1 MTPKADASKIPEP
14 QLRDLY
20 DYWNGKRAG
29 RRWPSRDDIE
39 PQEIAGLLPYVM
51 LVDVLEDGRYF
62 RFRLIGADVAIGVDP
77 TGKLQHEEVP
87 EGIYRDHI
95 TALFRRGATGP
106 GALYSRSTYDY
117 TRIQGPRGVSR
128 LFMPLASDGET
139 IDMMMIGQ
147 VAERGAGPGA
157 GNSTWK
163 ANPPTITEE
172 VEFRLP

>member
-1 MTPKADASKIPEP
+1 MTPKDDANKIPEP
-14 QLRDLY
+14 ELHDLY
-20 DYWNGKRAG
+20 EYWNGKRAG
-29 RRWPSRDDIE
+29 RRWPSRADIE
-39 PQEIAGLLPYVM
+39 PKEITGLLPYVM
-51 LVDVLEDGRYF
+51 LVDVLEDGRHF

-77 TGKLQHEEVP
+77 TGKLQHEAVP

-95 TALFRRGATGP
+95 TALFRRGAAGP

-117 TRIQGPRGVSR
+117 TRIEGPRSVSR

-147 VAERGAGPGA
+147 KAERGPGGA
-157 GNSTWK
+157 RSTWK